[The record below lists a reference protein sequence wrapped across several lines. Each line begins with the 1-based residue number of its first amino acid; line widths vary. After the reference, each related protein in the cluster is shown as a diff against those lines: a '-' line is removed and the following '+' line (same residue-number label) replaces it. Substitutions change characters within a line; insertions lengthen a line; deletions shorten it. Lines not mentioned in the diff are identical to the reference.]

1 MIEPAE
7 VERLKKLM
15 EWEATRSAPPEGFP
29 RLPDMP
35 AARYTSEE
43 YFQLEQEH
51 IFRKSWL
58 FAGHL
63 DEIPEPGC
71 YMRWHNAGDPI
82 VIVHGMDGQVRAFY
96 NTCRH
101 RGAPVVT
108 QDKGKS
114 SRLMCA
120 YHNWTYKTDGSLVG
134 VPEKQDFP
142 PDFDMSCRGLIPVR
156 CAMFGKVIFVNFDED
171 AMSLADWL
179 GPLASE
185 WEEFAFDKVKLA
197 ARYSFDLKCNWK
209 VAMEANM
216 EVYHVPFIHPET
228 VAPLVDSKR
237 NLNTMYP
244 NGHARM
250 LAPPP
255 QETDREHVRAIESPP
270 GWQQIESVGELGRT
284 CTQSYTLF
292 PNWVSPLSNFFVPPL
307 LFWPTGLETT
317 RLELVTMAL
326 DWGES
331 DAPDLW
337 TVPDASKPNGRD
349 MSPIILEDTQFGEA
363 IQHSMQ
369 SAAFKSV
376 PLSYQ
381 EARIYSFHQTC
392 DKMIGLNRV
401 PEHLAVEQVIGEE
414 WVWPNDPRTAQMQ
427 AEASA

>member
-1 MIEPAE
+1 MLDQAE
-7 VERLKKLM
+7 VERIKALM
-15 EWEATRSAPPEGFP
+15 EWEAGRKAPPKGFP
-29 RLPDMP
+29 KLPDMP
-35 AARYTSEE
+35 AARYTSSE
-43 YFQLEQEH
+43 YFALEQEH
-51 IFRKSWL
+51 IFGKSWL

-108 QDKGKS
+108 EDFGKS
-114 SRLMCA
+114 SRLMCS

-134 VPEKQDFP
+134 VPERQDFP
-142 PDFDMSCRGLIPVR
+142 ADFDMSCRGLLPVR
-156 CAMFGKVIFVNFDED
+156 CEMFGKVIYVNFDSQ
-171 AMSLADWL
+171 AMSLMDWL
-179 GPLASE
+179 GPLARE
-185 WEEFAFDKVKLA
+185 WEEFAFDRVKLA
-197 ARYSFDLKCNWK
+197 TRYSFDLNCNWK

-237 NLNTMYP
+237 NLNTLYP

-250 LAPPP
+250 MAPPP
-255 QETDREHVRAIESPP
+255 QDSSREHVRAIENPP
-270 GWQQIESVGELGRT
+270 GWQSIETVGELGRT

-307 LFWPTGLETT
+307 VFWPTGLGTT

-326 DWGES
+326 DWGDAE
-331 DAPDLW
+331 APDLW
-337 TVPDASKPNGRD
+337 TVPDETKPNGRD
-349 MSPIILEDTQFGEA
+349 MNAIIQEDTQFGEA
-363 IQHSMQ
+363 IQKSME
-369 SAAFKSV
+369 SAGFKSV

-392 DKMIGLNRV
+392 DKMIGLDRV
-401 PEHLAVEQVIGEE
+401 PKELAVEQVIGEE
-414 WVWPNDPRTAQMQ
+414 WVWPNDPRTAQMNAQ
-427 AEASA
+427 NAS